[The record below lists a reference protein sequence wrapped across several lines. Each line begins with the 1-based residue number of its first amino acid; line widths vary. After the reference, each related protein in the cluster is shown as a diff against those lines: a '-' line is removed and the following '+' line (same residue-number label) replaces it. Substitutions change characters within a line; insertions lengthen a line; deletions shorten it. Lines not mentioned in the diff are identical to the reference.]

1 MGDGVVNE
9 LIAFFVFLYVE
20 TVEKEKVKKRRG
32 RGRVKKVCGGDEEK
46 RVLTSVVT
54 SRFRYS
60 IHTRMGEFIDPV
72 LLCYRYDGNVRA
84 ASNPRMVYLGAR
96 APEEGGG
103 CFVMWNATSEG
114 VRE

>member
-9 LIAFFVFLYVE
+9 LITFFVFLYVE
-20 TVEKEKVKKRRG
+20 TVEKEKEKKARTRE
-32 RGRVKKVCGGDEEK
+32 VKKVCGGDEEK

-60 IHTRMGEFIDPV
+60 IQTRMGEFIDPV

-96 APEEGGG
+96 APAVGG
-103 CFVMWNATSEG
+103 CFVVCGMPQVKG
-114 VRE
+114 